1 MAGPDVDR
9 EHVLARTFVRLADTL
24 VSGFDLVELF
34 DDLVASSMEIFELT
48 AAGLMLADANGRLR
62 VMASSSEAARLIDVL
77 ELQGDE
83 GPCVEAYRGGGTVQ
97 VEDLDEQAHR
107 WPTIAVRM
115 RELDL
120 GAAYAVPMRLRDQT
134 IGAVNLFRPPGRPM
148 QGGDLVTAQALADV
162 ATIAILQV
170 RAARATL
177 ELAEQLQAALNS
189 RVIIEQA
196 KGVLAE
202 YGRVDMAMAFASLR
216 GYARSHNR
224 RLSEV
229 AESLAQGRL
238 RPQRVIDR
246 APEPE

>member
-9 EHVLARTFVRLADTL
+9 EHVLSRTFVRLADTL

-34 DDLVASSMEIFELT
+34 DDLVTSSMEIFDLA
-48 AAGLMLADANGRLR
+48 AAGLMLADSTGHLR
-62 VMASSSEAARLIDVL
+62 VMASSSEAARLVDVM

-83 GPCVEAYRGGGTVQ
+83 GPCVEAYRRGEPVM
-97 VEDLDEQAHR
+97 VEDPNEQARR
-107 WPTIAVRM
+107 WPTITDGM
-115 RELDL
+115 RELGL
-120 GAAYAVPMRLRDQT
+120 GPAYAVPMRLRDQT
-134 IGAVNLFRPPGRPM
+134 IGAMNLFRPPERPM
-148 QGGDLVTAQALADV
+148 PVGDLVTAQSLADV

-196 KGVLAE
+196 KGVLSE
-202 YGRVDMAMAFASLR
+202 YGRVDMAIAFAALR

-229 AESLAQGRL
+229 AEALASGRL
-238 RPQRVIDR
+238 RPERVIDR
-246 APEPE
+246 DDGPE